1 MSEEKKSESMKQ
13 ENTTESLAEQ
23 LQAGHRSRMNGN
35 LQQGLNMN
43 NIQFYEVTPDAAYQ
57 MQTTNDTCMN
67 VSDMADRIAE
77 STISDA
83 MPESYLNYAA
93 QLLEQMRSV
102 YSSSWDSCANGGT
115 WHGGHNHFYNPC
127 SGADV
132 PPSHSCP
139 VYDCTNTC
147 GCMNPSPQPAPYP
160 PMHDQTCNGGTATY
174 YDDCAYKLQ
183 KISDQL
189 NRIETMTNEMY
200 NMNQQLFSYLIEY
213 YNAII
218 ANGKSK

>member
-1 MSEEKKSESMKQ
+1 
-13 ENTTESLAEQ
+13 
-23 LQAGHRSRMNGN
+23 
-35 LQQGLNMN
+35 
-43 NIQFYEVTPDAAYQ
+43 
-57 MQTTNDTCMN
+57 
-67 VSDMADRIAE
+67 
-77 STISDA
+77 
-83 MPESYLNYAA
+83 
-93 QLLEQMRSV
+93 
-102 YSSSWDSCANGGT
+102 
-115 WHGGHNHFYNPC
+115 
-127 SGADV
+127 
-132 PPSHSCP
+132 
-139 VYDCTNTC
+139 
-147 GCMNPSPQPAPYP
+147 MNPSPQPAPYP